1 MKRVEASMS
10 KFDFLAGFVLGAL
23 TVLGIMLII
32 MFGLNSEHDEK
43 ENSSPEVSETVSE
56 TCEFHNAESTTKPS
70 QAPTPSPTP
79 KSEPTPEPKETPP
92 QIPEVSVAPAINV
105 SEYSDDELIAFAEKL
120 VFRKG
125 GFPEGYVLINDPEVS
140 IETDDITEIA
150 KEYAT
155 LLNLDKWTGF
165 STEYNGHKVST
176 DKDEIKIDGKLTG
189 VKTNERIYSDIARE
203 LYYRGVWNGKRFTL
217 GNYEISL
224 NEDWG
229 YLLIEGYCSCFNQ
242 RSIDL
247 PDNVSSYPGYYTPG
261 KGTTVEVDDVS
272 YTYLKGELIKV
283 GNHKLP

>member
-1 MKRVEASMS
+1 MKKRGTFPFTLGEILA
-10 KFDFLAGFVLGAL
+10 FIFGFLACLQMCIRFDVNFADGTWKTANGSESSEVLETPSVYQEPIVTAS
-23 TVLGIMLII
+23 I
-32 MFGLNSEHDEK
+32 EE
-43 ENSSPEVSETVSE
+43 ESSIEVKPSHEPKV
-56 TCEFHNAESTTKPS
+56 FNAESAK
-70 QAPTPSPTP
+70 
-79 KSEPTPEPKETPP
+79 
-92 QIPEVSVAPAINV
+92 VSAEYTPAINV

-125 GFPEGYVLINDPEVS
+125 GWPEGYVLINDPEVS

-165 STEYNGHKVST
+165 STEYNGFKVGIEYG
-176 DKDEIKIDGKLTG
+176 EIEIDGRLTG
-189 VKTNERIYSDIARE
+189 VKTNERIYSDIAKE

-224 NEDWG
+224 DEDWG
-229 YLLIEGYCSCFNQ
+229 YLLIEGYCSCFRQ

-247 PDNVSSYPGYYTPG
+247 PNNVTSYPGYYTPG
-261 KGTTVEVDDVS
+261 KGTTVEVDGVS
-272 YTYLKGELIKV
+272 YTYLKGNLIKV